1 MSIQRATNSYKFNKK
16 QTNMTNKIKKL
27 TDKKKT
33 IKTYLRWT
41 SQKQL
46 ITPDISRFFVRRVH
60 GILKKITTYQ

>member
-1 MSIQRATNSYKFNKK
+1 
-16 QTNMTNKIKKL
+16 MTNKIKKL